1 MQALSAA
8 IESTGQAKAEAQS
21 RAESS
26 LIEGQAAVDQAKL
39 RAQAAKIEADGELE
53 RLTAARE
60 AELAFIKEQVRGTT
74 GLDARLLSSVHYV
87 PDQLENPALKYD
99 FSPMGLGGK
108 VSSAEQASGRVI
120 RKSRRFQT
128 DPES

>member
-1 MQALSAA
+1 MHCEFSLRLSILHFISPSLQALSAA

-74 GLDARLLSSVHYV
+74 GFDARLLSSAHHD
-87 PDQLENPALKYD
+87 PDQIENPTEK
-99 FSPMGLGGK
+99 
-108 VSSAEQASGRVI
+108 
-120 RKSRRFQT
+120 
-128 DPES
+128 